1 MDPEDIRENISLFK
15 LMQSMPM
22 DKTIYQASLTF
33 SSVCLSIT
41 AIAAIFILF
50 VLYSSRSRYP
60 SIYRRYIHIF
70 IYFNLFDAIIYKL
83 TYVNLIVWHN
93 SIVFFA
99 DGFFNGPRAVGV
111 HMVFSSLPTALLCL
125 LNLYKYADLTKS
137 SRLEF
142 LSTPHCIPF
151 VAFWLGTSIAIHY
164 GVTVMLFQT
173 DADSIDQ
180 TADLFSWVTDTF
192 IDPKWKPIVGLAIFH
207 LALPLVFIYNFIL
220 SGMIR
225 FAQKSQRHHSGKS
238 YKYMINPRHL
248 LMFWIQFAI
257 TLFCIVLPR
266 LILSSLPFFY
276 DCDGL
281 TGSYWGQ
288 QLVSRWAMFA
298 VPLRP
303 ILSILAVLIIVKDIR
318 RHLRGCFRKRASS
331 SGGSMISINAVVI

>member
-1 MDPEDIRENISLFK
+1 MPE
-15 LMQSMPM
+15 PM
-22 DKTIYQASLTF
+22 T
-33 SSVCLSIT
+33 
-41 AIAAIFILF
+41 
-50 VLYSSRSRYP
+50 
-60 SIYRRYIHIF
+60 
-70 IYFNLFDAIIYKL
+70 
-83 TYVNLIVWHN
+83 LIVWHN

-99 DGFFNGPRAVGV
+99 NGLFEGPRAIGV
-111 HMVFSSLPTALLCL
+111 HMVFASLPTALLCL

-151 VAFWLGTSIAIHY
+151 VAFWHGTTIAVHY

-173 DADSIDQ
+173 DADSVDQ
-180 TADLFSWVTDTF
+180 TADLFSWALEKGRDVGFDHCIGTYWVTDTF
-192 IDPKWKPIVGLAIFH
+192 ITPKWKPIVGLAIFH

-225 FAQKSQRHHSGKS
+225 FAQTSQRHHSGKS
-238 YKYMINPRHL
+238 YKYMINPGHL

-257 TLFCIVLPR
+257 TFLCIVLPR
-266 LILSSLPFFY
+266 LILASLPFFY

-281 TGSYWGQ
+281 SGSYWGQ

-318 RHLRGCFRKRASS
+318 RHLKGCFRKRSSS
-331 SGGSMISINAVVI
+331 SGGSMISINAVVHIRERHDSYKTKIKEARGDHHSPGNSALTRVTK